1 MTQPSLAHAR
11 RLAIGALLAF
21 SSLALSADGQAE
33 PRKSVSALL
42 TPATAALLAS
52 SGKAVATSSG
62 ELSLLPEHPAGQAI
76 RAAVARDKPSLVVEA
91 VFALKRPMPA
101 QAAAAQAELA
111 SVYGILRSLGSLQ
124 GIEYYSASRKKMRT
138 FYAESYAIAGPES
151 TTRLADPAFPQ
162 VGAIPV
168 SETVYAFQRD
178 LSFGANRYRYEYA
191 SSPDAILLAS
201 TNLTRMSYG
210 IVPVAAPG
218 ELSTRLLVI
227 QAEDAIL
234 FYAAS
239 GARAPGLVA
248 GKLEDSFA
256 NRAEALF
263 RWFSAKYADS
273 KK

>member
-1 MTQPSLAHAR
+1 MNKRSSSLTAH
-11 RLAIGALLAF
+11 LALLVLMALAPF
-21 SSLALSADGQAE
+21 GLIAEGQAAQGSSLASLLPADAASA
-33 PRKSVSALL
+33 
-42 TPATAALLAS
+42 LAS
-52 SGKAVATSSG
+52 SGKAVSTSAG
-62 ELSLLPEHPAGQAI
+62 KLSLIPNHQAAKAI
-76 RAAVARDKPSLVVEA
+76 REAVEKEKPSLIVEA
-91 VFALKRPMPA
+91 VFALKRPKPA
-101 QAAAAQAELA
+101 DAASAQTELA

-138 FYAESYAIAGPES
+138 FYAESYIIDGPDS
-151 TTRLADPAFPQ
+151 KTALSDPKAPLA
-162 VGAIPV
+162 GAIPQ

-191 SSPDAILLAS
+191 AFPDAICLS
-201 TNLTRMSYG
+201 SSNLTKMSYG

-227 QAEDAIL
+227 QADDAIL

-239 GARAPGLVA
+239 GAKAPGLVS

-263 RWFSAKYADS
+263 RWFSAKYAGI